1 MPPWTSTSRRTAV
14 RFASP
19 STPPQDWTPFNRIS
33 LWCYVHP
40 TGQPLHQL
48 NLQFLCDNAPA
59 GPSEPMALHFVHDL
73 QPGAWNHIVWE
84 IPEFQRDQVSAF
96 IISQPMI
103 GVAYP
108 DGESSVTYDF
118 DQLQLELV
126 DVDHYEGWAVA
137 PGCLAYQHVGYRPG
151 GDKVALASDATAAAF
166 EVLDATSGQPV
177 ARFPVQQVENRRGRF
192 QILDFSALT
201 IPGRYQLRCGQLA
214 SQPFA
219 VADDLWRGVIEKLL
233 NFFYADRC
241 GFAIPEIHTACH
253 LDLFGQ
259 HGD

>member
-1 MPPWTSTSRRTAV
+1 
-14 RFASP
+14 
-19 STPPQDWTPFNRIS
+19 
-33 LWCYVHP
+33 
-40 TGQPLHQL
+40 
-48 NLQFLCDNAPA
+48 
-59 GPSEPMALHFVHDL
+59 MALHFVHDL

-103 GVAYP
+103 GLAYP
-108 DGESSVTYDF
+108 DGDASVTYDF

-126 DVDHYEGWAVA
+126 DADHYEGWDVA

-151 GDKVALASDATAAAF
+151 AEKVALASDATAATF

-177 ARFPVQQVENRRGRF
+177 ARFPVQQVENGRGRF

-201 IPGRYQLRCGQLA
+201 TPGRYQLRCGQHA

-219 VADDLWRGVIEKLL
+219 IADDLWRGVIEKLL

-241 GFAIPEIHTACH
+241 GFAIPEIHAACH